1 MKLSNE
7 KLVNSIEVLS
17 KLINM
22 NLNIRASYM
31 IARNISIIEKEISIY
46 NSEREKLINKYGKKD
61 EDGKLKLNENN
72 TIQLEEDCLEDW
84 NKDIKELLELE
95 VDVNIEEINKEDL
108 FKCNCDI
115 SPRELI
121 LINFMIK

>member
-7 KLVNSIEVLS
+7 KLVNSVEVLS

-22 NLNIRASYM
+22 NLNIKASYM
-31 IARNISIIEKEISIY
+31 IARNISIIEKEVSIY
-46 NSEREKLINKYGKKD
+46 NSAREKLINKYGIKD

-72 TIQLEEDCLEDW
+72 TIQLKQDCLEEW
-84 NKDIKELLELE
+84 NRDIKELLDLD
-95 VDVNIEEINKEDL
+95 VDVNIEELDREDL

-121 LINFMIK
+121 LIDFMIK

>member
-121 LINFMIK
+121 LIDFMIK

>member
-22 NLNIRASYM
+22 NLNIKASYM
-31 IARNISIIEKEISIY
+31 IARNISIIEKEVSIY
-46 NSEREKLINKYGKKD
+46 NSEREKLINKYGIKD

-72 TIQLEEDCLEDW
+72 TIQLEQDYLEDW

-95 VDVNIEEINKEDL
+95 VDVKIEEIDKEDL

-121 LINFMIK
+121 LIDFMIK

>member
-22 NLNIRASYM
+22 DLNIKASYM
-31 IARNISIIEKEISIY
+31 IARNISIIEKEVYIY
-46 NSEREKLINKYGKKD
+46 NTEREKLINKYGIKD

-72 TIQLEEDCLEDW
+72 TIQLNPESIEDW
-84 NKDIKELLELE
+84 NRDIKELFDLEIN
-95 VDVNIEEINKEDL
+95 VNTEEIDREDL
-108 FKCNCDI
+108 FKCNCEI

-121 LINFMIK
+121 LIDYMIK

>member
-7 KLVNSIEVLS
+7 KLVNSVEVLS

-22 NLNIRASYM
+22 NLNIKASYM
-31 IARNISIIEKEISIY
+31 IARNISIIEKEVSIY
-46 NSEREKLINKYGKKD
+46 NSEREKLINRYGIKD

-72 TIQLEEDCLEDW
+72 TIQLKQDCLEDW
-84 NKDIKELLELE
+84 NKDIRELLDLE
-95 VDVNIEEINKEDL
+95 IDVNVEELDKEDL

-121 LINFMIK
+121 LIDFMIK

>member
-22 NLNIRASYM
+22 NLNIKASYM
-31 IARNISIIEKEISIY
+31 IARNISIIEKEVSIY
-46 NSEREKLINKYGKKD
+46 NSEREKLINKYGIKD

-72 TIQLEEDCLEDW
+72 TIQLEQDYLEDW

-95 VDVNIEEINKEDL
+95 VDVKIEEIDKEDL

-121 LINFMIK
+121 LIDFIIK

>member
-22 NLNIRASYM
+22 NLNIKASYM
-31 IARNISIIEKEISIY
+31 IARNISIIENEVSIY

-72 TIQLEEDCLEDW
+72 TIQLEEDYLEDW